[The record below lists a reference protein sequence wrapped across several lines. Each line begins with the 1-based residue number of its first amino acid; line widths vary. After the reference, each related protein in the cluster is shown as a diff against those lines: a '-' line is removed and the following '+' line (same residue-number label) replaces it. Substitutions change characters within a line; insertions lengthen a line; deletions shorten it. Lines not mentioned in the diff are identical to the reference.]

1 MFKGRTLLLVTK
13 HGKGK
18 VISPILEKELGVK
31 CLVTENFDTDM
42 LGTFTGDVERKDD
55 PIMTARKKCLLAL
68 EFSSYDLALASEG
81 SFGPHPSLF
90 FVPADDEFLVLIDK
104 KNDLEIIARELSIKT
119 NFSGSEIRTEEELC
133 EFARNAKFPSH
144 RLIVRRTKNDFSE
157 MVKGIGDKHLLKN
170 TFSFFSTNYGAAFV
184 ETDMRAMYNPTRMRV
199 IEKATKKL
207 ADKIK
212 TSCPVCETPGFG
224 ITEVRTGLPCQI
236 CNYPTKSTL
245 SYRYSC
251 LKCSYSREEKYPDG
265 KFTEDPMWC
274 DLCNP

>member
-13 HGKGK
+13 HGKEK

-55 PIMTARKKCLLAL
+55 PIMTARKKCHLAL

-245 SYRYSC
+245 SYKYSC
-251 LKCSYSREEKYPDG
+251 LKCSYNREEKYPDG